1 MNDLN
6 ISGHYIPY
14 NPADKA
20 KGLSDAHDSLLG
32 GFDMARI
39 TKAGARAVTA
49 ELDRLADLMQDHSAL
64 FGLGNAEGRRIAMNF
79 AARCDLMSDW
89 IEKYAAAAESEE
101 AKEDEVEEEDKANE
115 DLAHAKEAADET
127 GLSVEPAPGNQ
138 GFDANDIA
146 DKKTGPLEI
155 ITPPVE
161 SWMAGHFDQ
170 SRFSQLREKQQGG
183 DIGFFVSAA
192 KARLQRLAAMT
203 SLSLLVDLL
212 KAIHARIEA
221 SSLSDVKGLAAPVAK
236 QITALEKLSN
246 IHIQQSALGLVDP
259 AVIAAAEI
267 VTSAIQEQI
276 PALKGIL
283 IGVDTT
289 SPTALVAVQKSL
301 GDVKELVSLGSS
313 IVADAVK
320 GLKADDVKVAKQAE
334 TEQAK
339 DEEVKDEEKAES
351 DAKEVKE
358 EDEKVEQGKE
368 AHLICGFNLFAR

>member
-1 MNDLN
+1 
-6 ISGHYIPY
+6 
-14 NPADKA
+14 
-20 KGLSDAHDSLLG
+20 
-32 GFDMARI
+32 MARI

-49 ELDRLADLMQDHSAL
+49 ELDRLADLMQDHSSL

-89 IEKYAAAAESEE
+89 IEKYAATAESEE
-101 AKEDEVEEEDKANE
+101 AKEDEVEEEEKANE

-161 SWMAGHFDQ
+161 AWMAGHFDQ
-170 SRFSQLREKQQGG
+170 SRFSQLREKQQSG

-192 KARLQRLAAMT
+192 EARLRRLAT
-203 SLSLLVDLL
+203 LSAVASTMEVLRNLHRQVEATESVKDL
-212 KAIHARIEA
+212 APNIE
-221 SSLSDVKGLAAPVAK
+221 K
-236 QITALEKLSN
+236 QIVALDALAV
-246 IHIQQSALGLVDP
+246 SAADDSTGR
-259 AVIAAAEI
+259 AAEI
-267 VTSAIQEQI
+267 VLASVQEQI
-276 PALKGIL
+276 PAIQGVLAGVASSSPSARAAAVNTLPSVRNLVGYGARIASDATVHLK
-283 IGVDTT
+283 
-289 SPTALVAVQKSL
+289 K
-301 GDVKELVSLGSS
+301 
-313 IVADAVK
+313 
-320 GLKADDVKVAKQAE
+320 AE

-351 DAKEVKE
+351 DAKEVKH